1 MAGDGSAGGQLGGA
15 LEAEAMRLR
24 REVFDLRLSL
34 TGEAKQLVY
43 DYIRA
48 RVEAGECSESAVV
61 VSVGGQGKKH
71 PHVDLQYL
79 GAEDLRKVASLIL
92 SAS

>member
-1 MAGDGSAGGQLGGA
+1 MAGDGSAGDRLGGTP
-15 LEAEAMRLR
+15 EAETIRLR

-48 RVEAGECSESAVV
+48 RVEAGMCPKSAVV
-61 VSVGGQGKKH
+61 VSVGGQGKRH
-71 PHVDLQYL
+71 PHVDLQCL
-79 GAEDLRKVASLIL
+79 EAEDLRKVASLIS